1 MANEVKIL
9 LAAESEP
16 QMDALREFMGTLDP
30 DGQKS
35 LLNFFQ
41 GAKFMQNLMRTRNH
55 PGLSP
60 AERPG
65 A

>member
-1 MANEVKIL
+1 MANEFKIL

-16 QMDALREFMGTLDP
+16 QMDAVREFMGTLDT

-41 GAKFMQNLMRTRNH
+41 GAKFMQSLLNTQTK
-55 PGLSP
+55 